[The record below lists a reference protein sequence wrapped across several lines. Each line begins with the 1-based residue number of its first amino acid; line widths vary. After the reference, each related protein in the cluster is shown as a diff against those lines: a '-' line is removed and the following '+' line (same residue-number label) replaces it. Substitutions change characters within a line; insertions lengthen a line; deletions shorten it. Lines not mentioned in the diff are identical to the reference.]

1 MKKTLTNILLAVAM
15 VCGVASC
22 SDDDVT
28 VPKNNIDQTTVTYK
42 TRPGEVIFHWTKP
55 ENPDYYYIKVQFND
69 PKKGTRIVN
78 ASAYADSLV
87 IDGLYAKY
95 GDLDYTFTA
104 VSRDGGETSP
114 FTVKAQ
120 AGAVLPS
127 VSDTGLGDAF
137 NLTVD
142 QLWTDDQETS
152 EGPIKNLVDGNANT
166 FFHMSWSN
174 PSPFPHYIRVNLKKK
189 VWGVQFGY
197 VCRNNNNKDNPKQIT
212 VLASNTDNL
221 ADAWTL
227 ETLTGLPT
235 DKAASYDSP
244 HIVSQTGDFQYLW
257 LRIDS
262 STSGSNWIALSILT
276 VNEVNTKVVDPEH
289 DED

>member
-1 MKKTLTNILLAVAM
+1 MKKTLIKMLMAVALIGGM
-15 VCGVASC
+15 ASC

-28 VPKNNIDQTTVTYK
+28 VPKNTIDQATITYN
-42 TRPGEVIFHWTKP
+42 TRPGSVIFHWTKP
-55 ENPDYYYIKVQFND
+55 ENPDYYYIKVKFND
-69 PKKGTRIVN
+69 PKKGERIVN
-78 ASAYADSLV
+78 ASAYADSLE

-95 GDLDYTFTA
+95 GNLDYTFTA
-104 VSRDGGETSP
+104 VSRDGGESAP
-114 FTVKAQ
+114 FTVQAK

-127 VSDTGLGDAF
+127 ISDAGLGTAF
-137 NLTVD
+137 DLTAE

-152 EGPIKNLVDGNANT
+152 EGPIANLVDGNANT

-174 PSPFPHYIRVNLKKK
+174 PSPFPHYIRVELKEQ

-212 VLASNTDNL
+212 VLASNTEDL
-221 ADAWTL
+221 AEAWTIS
-227 ETLTGLPT
+227 TLSDLPS

-244 HIVSQTGDFQYLW
+244 HLISQTSDFRYLW

-262 STSGSNWIALSILT
+262 STSGSNWVALSILT
-276 VNEVNTKVVDPEH
+276 VNRVKTTVNDPEN
-289 DED
+289 EPM